1 MEKIPTAEEFM
12 NLYHG
17 STNKHALIEF
27 AKLHV
32 EQALKEASWKAEIES
47 CGNPYDPSDS
57 SKCVNV
63 NSILNSY
70 PLENIK

>member
-1 MEKIPTAEEFM
+1 MKKIPTAEEFM

-32 EQALKEASWKAEIES
+32 EAALKAASEEADYITDGQEHITDVWIDK
-47 CGNPYDPSDS
+47 D
-57 SKCVNV
+57 
-63 NSILNSY
+63 SILKSY
-70 PLENIK
+70 PLDNIK